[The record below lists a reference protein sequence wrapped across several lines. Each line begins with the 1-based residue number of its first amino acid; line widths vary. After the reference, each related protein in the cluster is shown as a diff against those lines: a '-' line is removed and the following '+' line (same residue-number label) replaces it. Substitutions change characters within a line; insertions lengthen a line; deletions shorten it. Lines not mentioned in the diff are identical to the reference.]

1 MEIRVKNDKKQKAQS
16 CEASLQL
23 FNNGGWG
30 NFNAEFEGY
39 GANEWSAKQNLI
51 EQIDCLIEKLQK
63 VKAEN
68 K

>member
-1 MEIRVKNDKKQKAQS
+1 MEIRIRNDKKQKAQS
-16 CEASLQL
+16 CEASLQV

-30 NFNAEFEGY
+30 HFDTEFEGY
-39 GANEWSAKQNLI
+39 GVDEWSAKQNLI

>member
-1 MEIRVKNDKKQKAQS
+1 MEIRVRNDKRQKAQS
-16 CEASLQL
+16 CEATLQV

-30 NFNAEFEGY
+30 HFDAEFEGY
-39 GANEWSAKQNLI
+39 GADEWSAKQNLI

-63 VKAEN
+63 VKAKN